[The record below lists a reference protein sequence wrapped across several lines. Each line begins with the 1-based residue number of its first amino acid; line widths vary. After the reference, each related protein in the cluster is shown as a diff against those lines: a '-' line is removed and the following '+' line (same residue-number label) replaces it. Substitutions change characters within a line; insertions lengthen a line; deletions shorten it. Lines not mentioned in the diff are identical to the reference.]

1 MIPDFALLCK
11 VEVQKKMPNFPDK
24 SHAPCIKKPNWIHF
38 FSFFPLPQRDFPP
51 PQGNFFLAH
60 FEKFQKY
67 LEFPSFVVYTIY
79 VHSQSW
85 FAGNFLFCFT
95 RLRGAAAKWRSAAG
109 KQRDFHIPPCAV
121 NLSSVASANGGAGS
135 FAALFLAFSV
145 PLERSQTSKRCF
157 RKGENNGSFY

>member
-11 VEVQKKMPNFPDK
+11 VEVQKKCRIFPTSPVHLASK
-24 SHAPCIKKPNWIHF
+24 NRIGFI
-38 FSFFPLPQRDFPP
+38 FSPFFPLPQRDFPP
-51 PQGNFFLAH
+51 PQGNFFSAH
-60 FEKFQKY
+60 FENFQKY

-85 FAGNFLFCFT
+85 FAGNFFFCFT
-95 RLRGAAAKWRSAAG
+95 WLRGATAKWRSAAG
-109 KQRDFHIPPCAV
+109 KQRDFHIPACAV